1 MYPWSL
7 QDLYFWFL
15 ISIVV
20 LHADVFTGRWKKGL
34 TGKCQN
40 NTFCGNGSMDTSL
53 YFHFNYLLYCNYSL
67 YPLLSYRIIGMTLQV
82 QVLKTF
88 DPWVFDTAIRV
99 HHLFY
104 SNQSSFFNCQFVSN
118 NNFINFQTSGESQL
132 VFSKV
137 ALFPISWFKHFPT
150 VSLKIGRI
158 VISKM
163 IHFTDD

>member
-40 NTFCGNGSMDTSL
+40 NTFCGNGSMDTSI

-67 YPLLSYRIIGMTLQV
+67 YPLLCLTASLVWLCKCKSWKLLIPGCLTLPLGYIIFFTLIN
-82 QVLKTF
+82 LRFSIANLYLTITSSIF
-88 DPWVFDTAIRV
+88 R
-99 HHLFY
+99 HLEKVSWYLAKLLYFPY
-104 SNQSSFFNCQFVSN
+104 HGSN
-118 NNFINFQTSGESQL
+118 I
-132 VFSKV
+132 
-137 ALFPISWFKHFPT
+137 FPLCHWK
-150 VSLKIGRI
+150 
-158 VISKM
+158 
-163 IHFTDD
+163 